1 MCEGDIKT
9 NPRPNKFYRA
19 GTAPPGFE
27 IPGSATVDIIM
38 TTDEN
43 GSDNLR
49 IPYRTNKQKKKRK
62 KENTKKP
69 KKESKQIQE

>member
-9 NPRPNKFYRA
+9 NPRPKNFYRA
-19 GTAPPGFE
+19 ETAPPGFE

-49 IPYRTNKQKKKRK
+49 IPYRTNKQKRKK

-69 KKESKQIQE
+69 KKGSKQIHE